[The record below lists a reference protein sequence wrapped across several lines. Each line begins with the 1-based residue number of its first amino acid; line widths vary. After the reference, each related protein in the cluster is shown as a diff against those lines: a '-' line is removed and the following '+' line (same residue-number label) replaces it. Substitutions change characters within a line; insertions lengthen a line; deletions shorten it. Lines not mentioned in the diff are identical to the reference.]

1 MEENSQN
8 QSPFPQEEVR
18 TPASAPEVGFPVPTP
33 QTKSGINKW
42 IFVVI
47 GLLILGVG
55 GVILFTRG
63 SQGTEEATP
72 EPTVE
77 ATATAIPSPTATP
90 KATDKAKVVIQVK
103 NGTGITGEAG
113 YLVEQLKNIGY
124 TKTTGGNAD
133 KETYVTTEVTFNKS
147 LALAIQDEITKKLE
161 SLYQKVEVKSS
172 STQTS
177 DVVIITGLKKGA
189 TAKPSSSP
197 TASPKASASPSG
209 SPKASTSPS
218 PTTGTGI

>member
-1 MEENSQN
+1 MEETGQN
-8 QSPFPQEEVR
+8 QNPFPQEEVQNP
-18 TPASAPEVGFPVPTP
+18 TPAPEVGFPVPIP
-33 QTKSGINKW
+33 QAKSGINKW
-42 IFVVI
+42 IFVVV

-55 GVILFTRG
+55 GIILFTRG
-63 SQGTEEATP
+63 SQEGEPTP

-77 ATATAIPSPTATP
+77 ATATAIPNPTATP
-90 KATDKAKVVIQVK
+90 KAADKAKVKIEVK
-103 NGTGITGEAG
+103 NGTGITGEAA

-124 TKTTGGNAD
+124 TNTAGGNAD
-133 KETYVTTEVTFNKS
+133 KETYVTSEVTFNKS
-147 LALAIQDEITKKLE
+147 LDLAVQDEITKKLE

-197 TASPKASASPSG
+197 TASPKPTTSPTSSASPT
-209 SPKASTSPS
+209 AS
-218 PTTGTGI
+218 PTD

>member
-8 QSPFPQEEVR
+8 QNPFPQEEVQ
-18 TPASAPEVGFPVPTP
+18 TPSRAPEVGFPVPTP

-42 IFVVI
+42 IFVLI

-63 SQGTEEATP
+63 SQEKVTPTP

-77 ATATAIPSPTATP
+77 ATATAVPNPTATP
-90 KATDKAKVVIQVK
+90 KAADKAKVKIEVQ
-103 NGTGITGEAG
+103 NGTGITGEAA
-113 YLVEQLKNIGY
+113 YLATQLKNLGY
-124 TKTTGGNAD
+124 TNVKAGNAD
-133 KETYVTTEVTFNKS
+133 REDYVTTEVTFNKS
-147 LALAIQDEITKKLE
+147 LALAIQDEITQKLE

-189 TAKPSSSP
+189 TAKPSASP

-209 SPKASTSPS
+209 SPKASST
-218 PTTGTGI
+218 PTPTPTPTQ

>member
-1 MEENSQN
+1 MEETEQN
-8 QSPFPQEEVR
+8 QNPFPQEEVR
-18 TPASAPEVGFPVPTP
+18 TPSPAPEVGFPVTTP
-33 QTKSGINKW
+33 QTKKGINKW
-42 IFVVI
+42 IFVLI

-63 SQGTEEATP
+63 SGETESTL
-72 EPTVE
+72 EPTAE
-77 ATATAIPSPTATP
+77 PIATIAPSPTSTP
-90 KATDKAKVVIQVK
+90 KAADKAKVAIQVK

-113 YLVEQLKNIGY
+113 YLSEKLKEMGY
-124 TKTTGGNAD
+124 TKVTTGNAD
-133 KETYVTTEVTFNKS
+133 KENYVTTEVTFNKS
-147 LALAIQDEITKKLE
+147 LDLAIQDEITKKLE

-197 TASPKASASPSG
+197 TATPKVTTSPSASPTSTATATPTPTASG
-209 SPKASTSPS
+209 N
-218 PTTGTGI
+218 